1 MKSLYLIGGT
11 MGVGKTTVCRI
22 LKQQLPD
29 AVFLDGDWCWD
40 ADPFVVTEETKAM
53 VLQNICFMLG
63 QFFALFG
70 IPERDLLLGHA
81 GQAVIDDILAR
92 LEPDTRNC
100 RVHAIS
106 LLADAATVQA
116 RLQKDIEGGVRT
128 ADVVARSLAR
138 LPCYRQL
145 NTPQDRYRRPHARGC
160 CGADRALVSG
170 LPCRKRPHLL

>member
-1 MKSLYLIGGT
+1 MKNLYLIGGT

-63 QFFALFG
+63 QFLRCSAYRKVIFCWVMQ
-70 IPERDLLLGHA
+70 D
-81 GQAVIDDILAR
+81 QAVIDDILAR

-100 RVHAIS
+100 RVHTIS

-145 NTPQDRYRRPHARGC
+145 NTRKIDTAGRTPGAVAAQIAR
-160 CGADRALVSG
+160 L
-170 LPCRKRPHLL
+170 

>member
-1 MKSLYLIGGT
+1 

-63 QFFALFG
+63 QFLRCSAYRNVIFCWVMQ
-70 IPERDLLLGHA
+70 D
-81 GQAVIDDILAR
+81 QAVIDDILER

-116 RLQKDIEGGVRT
+116 RLQKDM
-128 ADVVARSLAR
+128 VARSLAR

-145 NTPQDRYRRPHARGC
+145 NTRKIDTACRTPGAVAAQIAR
-160 CGADRALVSG
+160 L
-170 LPCRKRPHLL
+170 

>member
-1 MKSLYLIGGT
+1 
-11 MGVGKTTVCRI
+11 
-22 LKQQLPD
+22 
-29 AVFLDGDWCWD
+29 
-40 ADPFVVTEETKAM
+40 M

-63 QFFALFG
+63 QFLRCSAYRNVIFCWVMQ
-70 IPERDLLLGHA
+70 D
-81 GQAVIDDILAR
+81 QAVIDDILAR

-116 RLQKDIEGGVRT
+116 RLQKDIEGGART

-145 NTPQDRYRRPHARGC
+145 NTRKIDTAGRTPGAVAAQIAR
-160 CGADRALVSG
+160 L
-170 LPCRKRPHLL
+170 

>member
-1 MKSLYLIGGT
+1 M
-11 MGVGKTTVCRI
+11 
-22 LKQQLPD
+22 QD
-29 AVFLDGDWCWD
+29 
-40 ADPFVVTEETKAM
+40 
-53 VLQNICFMLG
+53 
-63 QFFALFG
+63 
-70 IPERDLLLGHA
+70 
-81 GQAVIDDILAR
+81 QAVIDDILAR

-145 NTPQDRYRRPHARGC
+145 NTRKIDTAGRTPGAVAAQIAR
-160 CGADRALVSG
+160 L
-170 LPCRKRPHLL
+170 

>member
-63 QFFALFG
+63 QFCVV
-70 IPERDLLLGHA
+70 RH
-81 GQAVIDDILAR
+81 
-92 LEPDTRNC
+92 TR
-100 RVHAIS
+100 
-106 LLADAATVQA
+106 T
-116 RLQKDIEGGVRT
+116 
-128 ADVVARSLAR
+128 
-138 LPCYRQL
+138 
-145 NTPQDRYRRPHARGC
+145 
-160 CGADRALVSG
+160 
-170 LPCRKRPHLL
+170 